1 MNRQLTRGL
10 ALAPVLAPVLAI
22 VLGAAA
28 GCSSGSAAPAPSP
41 SSSPSAVTQQ
51 QREQQLE
58 PLIVGC
64 FASHGLIPA
73 KDVQNQSWYNGG
85 KVTVNNDFSIWW
97 RNFEGL
103 PVKLNGTYQ
112 HLDDVVRSAASGNW
126 PASVCGPGPSAS
138 AAAS

>member
-10 ALAPVLAPVLAI
+10 ALSPVLAI
-22 VLGAAA
+22 VLGAA
-28 GCSSGSAAPAPSP
+28 GCSSSGSSAPGPSP
-41 SSSPSAVTQQ
+41 SSPPSAVTQQ

-73 KDVQNQSWYNGG
+73 KDVQNQSWYNSG

-126 PASVCGPGPSAS
+126 PASVCGPEPSAS